1 MTSEIR
7 PWEQSPADTQLT
19 KIIAVLLNDQGY
31 HFTEEFLG
39 QVYDLATEY
48 MNHLLANL
56 LEYTVLQRRRKPS
69 LSDLKLALEENDLLP
84 DILAEQI
91 QISKIFLKSHAQQ
104 IQAVMADHNEEPADN
119 ENYVNEH
126 YAIMEVV
133 PNMTT
138 RPNYIPSYMP
148 DLPPDYTYQSTP
160 SYSQPLTDL
169 KQLRT
174 KLVQESRLTEESLYK
189 LIESD
194 ASELKLKAEFEKELT
209 ELAETENG
217 VVSVEEVVPKVEEVK
232 VPETPVEQ
240 SVESKVE
247 SKVEPTVEPTVEQPA
262 EQIVENT
269 VAPKAEQTAEQA
281 VQLSMEATA
290 EPIVENTVEP
300 TEETTEPTIIEPAN
314 KFDFIE
320 YAQKRK
326 NARLRKQA
334 KLEEQK
340 QKRDSDIFMKAE
352 LYFSPYAMKNPTHET
367 NKYFKD
373 ILDNEFKK
381 VIVSVRLEEERR
393 RKELAA
399 QKELKERQEREFR
412 AQHEI
417 QFNFEQRNVSDSS
430 DLDSDAME
438 DF

>member
-69 LSDLKLALEENDLLP
+69 LSDLKLALEENDLSP

-138 RPNYIPSYMP
+138 RPSYIPSYMP

-160 SYSQPLTDL
+160 SYSQPQTDL

-174 KLVQESRLTEESLYK
+174 KLVEESRLTEKSLYK

-209 ELAETENG
+209 KLAETENG
-217 VVSVEEVVPKVEEVK
+217 VASVEEVVKVEEVK
-232 VPETPVEQ
+232 APENPVEKSVEQ
-240 SVESKVE
+240 SVEQS
-247 SKVEPTVEPTVEQPA
+247 VEPTA
-262 EQIVENT
+262 DQIVEST
-269 VAPKAEQTAEQA
+269 VDQTEEPKAEQTVEPIAEQ
-281 VQLSMEATA
+281 TA
-290 EPIVENTVEP
+290 ENTVEP
-300 TEETTEPTIIEPAN
+300 IAVEQPEETTEPTIIETVN

-334 KLEEQK
+334 KLEEQQ

-352 LYFSPYAMKNPTHET
+352 LYYSPYATKNPTPET